1 MPKSFTSDTANLY
14 YNDISRYIW
23 LTVKWLLQTE
33 DRVNYEIM
41 KSQAYAARVAKRI
54 NKQPRMRVLTDD
66 EPAGK
71 YTLIQCTTV
80 VELVIYI

>member
-1 MPKSFTSDTANLY
+1 M
-14 YNDISRYIW
+14 
-23 LTVKWLLQTE
+23 
-33 DRVNYEIM
+33 NYEIM

-71 YTLIQCTTV
+71 YTLIQYTTV